1 MAVIWKKVYN
11 FASAKPKL
19 HQYMK
24 QIYKHALLTLLLG
37 ATCATAGATTG
48 DIINEDFSGFTGLY
62 GNNTVIEKNG
72 WTVHGCSTGTNTYT
86 GMIKFELIDKRTGN
100 AYATTP
106 AFSGLTETCNA
117 VMTFRYANT
126 NNSKHASF
134 SVTINRG
141 GRFPDGST
149 TRETTIT
156 TKSEVFNSETLKLIG
171 VSAATSITIKLTST
185 NEGYFV
191 LDDVVIST
199 ADQVVLSESEPNVLE
214 TKVADVTVGRTIQG
228 GVWNTLCLPFDIDPN
243 TMAQATGN
251 AVGDVSLRTY
261 TGYDDGAM
269 IFTSVTDAISAG
281 TPFLVKIA
289 TTSENPFFPLASLK
303 GDATAQT
310 ITYGNAS
317 MTGTLAPTDIG
328 TTGLFLTASGEL
340 KKASGGNTTLK
351 GLRAYFTVASGASAR
366 LLFSD
371 GTMGISETET
381 APTANRWYTL
391 DGQELSSQPTQRGIY
406 IKDGK
411 KVIIR

>member
-1 MAVIWKKVYN
+1 
-11 FASAKPKL
+11 
-19 HQYMK
+19 MK

-37 ATCATAGATTG
+37 ATCATAGAATG
-48 DIINEDFSGFTGLY
+48 DIINEDFSEFTGLY
-62 GNNTVIEKNG
+62 ANNSTTEKKG
-72 WTVHGCSTGTNTYT
+72 WTVHACSTGTGPNVGT
-86 GMIKFELIDKRTGN
+86 IKFEYVNKEYGN
-100 AYATTP
+100 SYATTP
-106 AFSGLTETCNA
+106 SFSSLTETCNA

-126 NNSKHASF
+126 NSNSAKF
-134 SVTINRG
+134 SVTING
-141 GRFPDGST
+141 GGTFPNGSKT
-149 TRETTIT
+149 SKTTIAT
-156 TKSEVFNSETLKLIG
+156 ESQVFNSETLKLIG
-171 VSAATSITIKLTST
+171 VSSTTSLTIQLTSS
-185 NEGYFV
+185 NGGYFV

-199 ADQVVLSESEPNVLE
+199 ADQVVLSESAANVLE
-214 TKVADVTVGRTIQG
+214 TKVSDVTVGRTIQG

-269 IFTSVTDAISAG
+269 IFTSVTDAVSAG

-289 TTSENPFFPLASLK
+289 TTSVNPFFPLASLK
-303 GDATAQT
+303 GDATALT
-310 ITYGNAS
+310 VTHGNAS
-317 MTGTLAPTDIG
+317 MTGTLAPTNIG
-328 TTGLFLTASGEL
+328 TSGLFLTASGEL
-340 KKASGGNTTLK
+340 KKGSGGNTTLK

-366 LLFSD
+366 LLFRD

-381 APTANRWYTL
+381 APTADRWYTL

>member
-24 QIYKHALLTLLLG
+24 QIYRHALLTLLLG

-48 DIINEDFSGFTGLY
+48 DIINEDFSEFTGTTY
-62 GNNTVIEKNG
+62 AERTIGKWKVK
-72 WTVHGCSTGTNTYT
+72 GCPFLDNSSYLKCIQFGAS
-86 GMIKFELIDKRTGN
+86 G
-100 AYATTP
+100 AYATVSLSEAT
-106 AFSGLTETCNA
+106 STCNA
-117 VMTFRYANT
+117 AMTFRYSNM
-126 NNSKHASF
+126 NKDKNKRASF
-134 SVTINRG
+134 SVTING
-141 GRFPDGST
+141 DGTFNDGNKTWS
-149 TRETTIT
+149 TTIT
-156 TKSEVFNSETLKLIG
+156 TGSAEFNDTLLKLVCINSET
-171 VSAATSITIKLTST
+171 SITFRLTTSE
-185 NEGYFV
+185 NYFA

-199 ADQVVLSESEPNVLE
+199 ADQVVLSESAPNVLE
-214 TKVADVTVGRTIQG
+214 TKVSDVTVERTIQG

-269 IFTSVTDAISAG
+269 IFTSVTDAVSAG

-289 TTSENPFFPLASLK
+289 TTSVNPFFLLASLK

-310 ITYGNAS
+310 VTHGNAS

-328 TTGLFLTASGEL
+328 PTGLFLTASGEL
-340 KKASGGNTTLK
+340 KKGSGGNTTLK

-381 APTANRWYTL
+381 APTADRWYTL

>member
-1 MAVIWKKVYN
+1 
-11 FASAKPKL
+11 
-19 HQYMK
+19 MK

-37 ATCATAGATTG
+37 ATCTTAGAATG

-62 GNNTVIEKNG
+62 ANNSTIEKKG
-72 WTVHGCSTGTNTYT
+72 WTVHACGTGAGVYA
-86 GMIKFELIDKRTGN
+86 GAIIFEYVNKEFGN
-100 AYATTP
+100 SSATTP
-106 AFSGLTETCNA
+106 AFSSLTETCNA
-117 VMTFRYANT
+117 VMTFKYANT
-126 NNSKHASF
+126 SSSKNASF
-134 SVTINRG
+134 SVTING
-141 GRFPDGST
+141 GGSFPDGKT
-149 TRETTIT
+149 TWKTTIT
-156 TKSEVFNSETLKLIG
+156 TGSNVFNYETLKLID
-171 VSAATSITIKLTST
+171 VSTATSITIKLTST
-185 NEGYFV
+185 NEGNFA

-199 ADQVVLSESEPNVLE
+199 ADQVTLRDDVANVLE

-269 IFTSVTDAISAG
+269 IFTSVTDAVSAG

-289 TTSENPFFPLASLK
+289 TTSVNPFFPLASLK
-303 GDATAQT
+303 GDATALT
-310 ITYGNAS
+310 VTHGNAR

-328 TTGLFLTASGEL
+328 PTGLFLTASGEL
-340 KKASGGNTTLK
+340 KKGSGGNTTLK

-366 LLFSD
+366 LLFRD

-381 APTANRWYTL
+381 APTADRWYTL

-406 IKDGK
+406 IKDGM

>member
-48 DIINEDFSGFTGLY
+48 DIINEDFSEFTGITY
-62 GNNTVIEKNG
+62 TTTSKNG
-72 WTVHGCSTGTNTYT
+72 WTLNRCNHYGGAYT
-86 GMIKFELIDKRTGN
+86 EMLYFGDEGN
-100 AYATTP
+100 GRSSATTP
-106 AFSGLTETCNA
+106 AFTSPTETCNA
-117 VMTFRYANT
+117 VMTFRYSNT
-126 NNSKHASF
+126 NSNKASF
-134 SVTINRG
+134 TVKINNG
-141 GRFPDGST
+141 GTFPDGTTIWTKEITSKSNTFEST
-149 TRETTIT
+149 TLKLKGVNDRTTIT
-156 TKSEVFNSETLKLIG
+156 F
-171 VSAATSITIKLTST
+171 KLTSST
-185 NEGYFV
+185 GGKFV

-199 ADQVVLSESEPNVLE
+199 ADQVTLRDDVANKFE
-214 TKVADVTVGRTIQG
+214 TKVSDVTVGRTIQG
-228 GVWNTLCLPFDIDPN
+228 GVWNTLCLPFDIGPK

-251 AVGDVSLRTY
+251 AVGDVSLRTFTSY
-261 TGYDDGAM
+261 SDGAM
-269 IFTSVTDAISAG
+269 IFESTDTVSAG

-289 TTSENPFFPLASLK
+289 TTSVNPFFPLASLK
-303 GDATAQT
+303 GDATALT
-310 ITYGNAS
+310 VTHGNAS
-317 MTGTLAPTDIG
+317 MTGTLAPTNIG
-328 TTGLFLTASGEL
+328 TSGLFLTASGEL

-351 GLRAYFTVASGASAR
+351 GLRAYFTVASGSPAR

>member
-1 MAVIWKKVYN
+1 
-11 FASAKPKL
+11 
-19 HQYMK
+19 MK
-24 QIYKHALLTLLLG
+24 QIYRHALLTLLLG

-48 DIINEDFSGFTGLY
+48 DIINEDFSEFTDITY
-62 GNNTVIEKNG
+62 TTTSKNG
-72 WTVHGCSTGTNTYT
+72 WTLNRCTHFGGAYPEMVFFGD
-86 GMIKFELIDKRTGN
+86 EGN
-100 AYATTP
+100 GRSSATTP
-106 AFSGLTETCNA
+106 AFSSLTETCNA
-117 VMTFRYANT
+117 VMTFRYSNT
-126 NNSKHASF
+126 NSNKASF
-134 SVTINRG
+134 TVKINNCG
-141 GRFPDGST
+141 TFPDGTTILTTDITSKSNTFNST
-149 TRETTIT
+149 TLKLKDVNDQTTIT
-156 TKSEVFNSETLKLIG
+156 F
-171 VSAATSITIKLTST
+171 KLTSST
-185 NEGYFV
+185 EGKFV

-199 ADQVVLSESEPNVLE
+199 ADQVVLSESAPNVLT
-214 TKVADVTVGRTIQG
+214 TKEADVTVGRTIQG

-303 GDATAQT
+303 GDATALT
-310 ITYGNAS
+310 VTHGNAS
-317 MTGTLAPTDIG
+317 MTGTLAPTNIG

-340 KKASGGNTTLK
+340 KKGSGGNTTLK
-351 GLRAYFTVASGASAR
+351 GLRAYFTVAGGASAR

-381 APTANRWYTL
+381 APTADRWYTL